1 MKKLSLPKR
10 ARLSLRREIEAL
22 FTSAQSRSVKIYPI
36 RCTYCRAQSSAV
48 MVSAPKKL
56 FKHAVDRNALKRRMR
71 EAYRLNQEIVAPLKL
86 HIALHYIA
94 TERLSYKT
102 IEDAT
107 KQILLGLSAK
117 FSEPMDS

>member
-1 MKKLSLPKR
+1 MKKHSLPKR

-22 FTSAQSRSVKIYPI
+22 FASGESMKVYPI

-71 EAYRLNQEIVAPLKL
+71 EAYRLNQDIVAPLGL

-94 TERLSYKT
+94 TERLSYQK

-107 KQILLGLSAK
+107 KQILDRLSAK
-117 FSEPMDS
+117 FSESIDS